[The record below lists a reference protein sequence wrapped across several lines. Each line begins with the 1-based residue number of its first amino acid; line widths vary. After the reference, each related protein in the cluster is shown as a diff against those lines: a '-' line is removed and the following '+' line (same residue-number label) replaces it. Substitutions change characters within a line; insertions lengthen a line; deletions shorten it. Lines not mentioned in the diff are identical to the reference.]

1 MDKVDIDTLE
11 ALIAIDEMH
20 FKGYTNRQ
28 LSLMLGMNK
37 SYLSAVLHKLSNEKP
52 ISPEV
57 LPIIEINNNTK
68 KFSDKT
74 LFKMNRADV
83 DLIREKVGRNKDVE
97 NIAELLNVRKGVI
110 YRSSSFYDSPTEA
123 HGYNTLISKEEYLNI
138 VLNRH
143 KLADYVQYAMC

>member
-28 LSLMLGMNK
+28 LSSMLGMNK